1 MWGHGPTTK
10 RYIFKINVAPFLL
23 CSFRN
28 VGRVCHSIITR
39 TPPLLSN
46 HESNSYPHEFSSV
59 QHIRTDAH
67 THARDGCERCRG
79 YNDDGLRTV
88 TRS

>member
-1 MWGHGPTTK
+1 MWGKGPTTK
-10 RYIFKINVAPFLL
+10 RYIFKINVAPFFL

-46 HESNSYPHEFSSV
+46 HESNSYPHDLQASNTYA
-59 QHIRTDAH
+59 QTRTR
-67 THARDGCERCRG
+67 TQEMGVRG
-79 YNDDGLRTV
+79 VVGTMMTD
-88 TRS
+88 